1 MPQAIVAQ
9 SRIDPSARWRVR
21 GTERQAVILQL
32 HHVQRLYVQ
41 LRCAEA
47 GTSAAEI
54 EAIKR
59 TLKLPGKEHERLES

>member
-9 SRIDPSARWRVR
+9 SI
-21 GTERQAVILQL
+21 
-32 HHVQRLYVQ
+32 Q